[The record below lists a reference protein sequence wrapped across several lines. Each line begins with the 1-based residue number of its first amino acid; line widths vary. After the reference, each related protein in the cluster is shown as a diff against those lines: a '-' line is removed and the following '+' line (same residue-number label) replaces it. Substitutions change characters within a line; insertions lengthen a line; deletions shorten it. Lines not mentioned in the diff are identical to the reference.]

1 MRTKN
6 GLFLFM
12 KKLKVFSFILFLLFG
27 LHLSI
32 AQINFT
38 GVVKNAVT
46 NTPLQNVEVYSKLS
60 AKAVYTNAEGK
71 FTISLKAEKQLLV
84 FIALGYK
91 IKEVEVNPLLKKAFA
106 ISLEPLAEQLSE
118 IVIDQQ
124 KQRIFGIKNLKS
136 VEGTAIY
143 EGKKTEVV
151 LVDQLISNK
160 ASGNP
165 RQAYAQVAG
174 LNIYETEDAGLQLN
188 IGGRGLDPN
197 RSANFNTRQNGYDIS
212 ADVLGYPESYYTP
225 SLEAL
230 DEIQVVRGAASLQYG
245 TQFGGLVNFKLK
257 DPNPTK
263 KLELITRQGIGSFGL
278 FNSFNSLSGTI
289 NKISYYTFFQYKKGD
304 GFRPNSD
311 FDSKNLYAQVGY
323 QFTDK
328 TKLTFESTFLN
339 YVAQQAGGLSDN
351 QFAENPDFSNRPRNF
366 FSVDWN
372 LLNLKLE
379 HKFSAKTNASINLF
393 TLNASRKALGFRD
406 RRTTIEDNSI
416 NPRELIVDDFNNWGA
431 EARLL
436 TRYKLFGKS
445 SVFLI
450 GSKYY
455 QSLNKSQQGIGPSG
469 IGEDFR
475 FVNEDFSESSLPES
489 KFDFPNLNVSLF
501 GENIYKLSPTFSI
514 TPGFRLEY
522 INTESDGSFVRKPVD
537 GNGNVLERITTPENR
552 TNDRTFLLLGAGFSY
567 KPSNQLEAFANF
579 SQNYRSVTFNDIRI
593 VSPGFRVDPNIS
605 DETGYTADLGIR
617 GSISDFF
624 RYDVSVFSLFYDDR
638 IGQSIV
644 RENDTEAPT
653 VRSNQGT
660 ARIIGLES
668 LLTVNFS
675 NWLFPEKKQFHWQ
688 HFLNTAYTTSEYTES
703 DRNEIVGNMVEFI
716 PEWNIKTGLELGY
729 KNIKSS
735 LQYTY
740 ISSQFTDA
748 TNAEAIPSSSIR
760 GEIPAYSVMDFS
772 LEYNHKKWTLET
784 GINNILNERYFTR
797 RATGYPGPGII
808 PSAPVNYYVVLQFK
822 I

>member
-1 MRTKN
+1 
-6 GLFLFM
+6 M
-12 KKLKVFSFILFLLFG
+12 KKLKVYSFISVLLLSLQSLF
-27 LHLSI
+27 
-32 AQINFT
+32 AQVNFS
-38 GVVKNAVT
+38 GIVVNKIT
-46 NTPLQNVEVYSKLS
+46 NTPIENVEIYSKTL
-60 AKAVYTNAEGK
+60 AKTEYTNTEGK
-71 FTISLKAEKQLLV
+71 FTISLPAEAQVLV

-91 IKEVEVNPLLKKAFA
+91 IEEVTVNPLQRKAF
-106 ISLEPLAEQLSE
+106 IIGLEPLAEQLSE
-118 IVIDQQ
+118 IIIDQQ
-124 KQRIFGIKNLKS
+124 KQKIFGIKNLKN

-143 EGKKTEVV
+143 AGKKTEVV
-151 LVDQLISNK
+151 LVDQLVTNK

-197 RSANFNTRQNGYDIS
+197 RSSNFNTRQNGYDIS

-225 SLEAL
+225 PLEAL

-278 FNSFNSLSGTI
+278 FNSFNSLSGTV
-289 NKISYYTFFQYKKGD
+289 NKVSYYTFFQYKKGD

-489 KFDFPNLNVSLF
+489 KFDFPNLNVSVF
-501 GENIYKLSPTFSI
+501 GENIFKLSPTFSI